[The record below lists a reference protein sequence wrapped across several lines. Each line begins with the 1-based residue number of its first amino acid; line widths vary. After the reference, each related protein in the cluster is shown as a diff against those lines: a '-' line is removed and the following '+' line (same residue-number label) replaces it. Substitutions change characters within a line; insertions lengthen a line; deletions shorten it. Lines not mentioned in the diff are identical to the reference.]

1 MPTMQELERAL
12 VNADRAGDT
21 NAARALVQEIKN
33 FQAQP
38 SQPQGDTSLSTAFQY
53 TDATSQANTLDYAA
67 DLNQSLDQGF
77 LGDATRFGQQNI
89 ANPIREFFGFDPITP
104 EDQNAA
110 NRDYEAATRARAES
124 DRDRAA
130 AMNYQSLTTD
140 DVTGV
145 GSAVQYG
152 AQKMAESAPYLLMA
166 GTMSPVMMAGEVN
179 EELKTIEGLPLDQRV
194 AYATSGGALMGL
206 LEQFGARAVIK
217 GLPKELIGKMGVKGV
232 AALLEK
238 NGLGRIVKSFMGAAA
253 AEGLTETAQD
263 ATKMA
268 TATVAG
274 KEYSA
279 EEVQRNL
286 KESFFAGAAGGGGF
300 RASGTAI
307 SETAKAASN
316 AAENM
321 DGLKAI
327 HGGDKEALADVSR
340 DVVQLSSQFNDR
352 NPTKSLD
359 DADATL
365 RDLHTAYM
373 KQFDEAKRRAQSAGI
388 DTSSADFATAERRAK
403 NRAKNEASNADIDY
417 LSQVDPELG
426 ALARKL
432 NVITRFTQKGVKGGV
447 SQFTDLLNPIEGL
460 KKSGTFGRGVG
471 GMQATGASALAAY
484 TSGGTIAASVGGRLI
499 DAATGSRNRV
509 NKAINKYSN
518 RAGIDTSG
526 QGQVQQNEA
535 AATAQSEALTRAKA
549 TQAANLQQQ
558 NIANL
563 KAGYDSVGGAE
574 AAMRQRT
581 GLNRP
586 QTAVALRSLKRSRPD
601 LVPTIKSYEESLKTG
616 SRVGEQSR
624 EFYNLQDAIVG
635 RAKELGMEVNETNQN
650 QMLQPNSMASNF
662 ARGGIGNP
670 IAYQATVD
678 NAMRTAQVAVDN
690 APTPELAQLAN
701 KVANARTKALKQ
713 AQLEEAVAN
722 NPEHKDYLLN
732 VVAPLVEFGPVE
744 TKQESRF
751 GDAPDMSRRTFLK
764 GMAAAGAAAVVG
776 LNTINAN
783 TVISPTLPK
792 ATSDTMAIAF
802 PDGGMLS
809 EETLKL
815 FDKINFPTLTH
826 ATSPDGNHLV
836 YGPAK
841 DLYKYIEA
849 EGGLLEFAQELSETP
864 VRALTE
870 LLESQD
876 LGPLFTRLRIGLL
889 PANLQ
894 NMEWGEVLESGL
906 GDKNLDVAIEFA
918 QNANIPI
925 RQSYVGATI
934 SNEAAKYGL
943 SFDSNG
949 LESWAK
955 GNERASDYIRDL
967 LDNGKTED
975 ENVSLVDYVSE
986 DFTQKYKN
994 LNAAELKEAFETD
1007 QYKTDLETEAE
1018 TIEVDSSQLQKAIEN
1033 AWLETVQNSRFGVP
1047 GGDIIQEELDA
1058 AQNMYGERMVMLHH
1072 GTSKSRA
1079 ASIDNSGFATPFV
1092 SFTPDVNAADRF
1104 AQVSLNVVDN
1114 GRISV
1119 MLPESEFN
1127 RLKNNKM
1134 ITTHRESYS
1143 PEYGNDIVEYRFNNQ
1158 ALNRADIFRSRSLH
1172 KAGNKITDA
1181 ERAQLVADAL
1191 GNGFKVQFNA
1201 SDDAYY
1207 RRQELITL
1215 TSNGDK
1221 RKVLHE
1227 IFHAVENRLTPE
1239 EMSIIQSH
1247 PTYKNVMAEVEELYP
1262 DLNTSAKM
1270 LEGLAETAARLQE
1283 TRGENMGRVKYILSR
1298 IKDLIEAFKQLI
1310 DGNGFTNVNNILDD
1324 VYTGKAH
1331 QRQINEHYADL
1342 YVPDIA
1348 YAKKDKPGGPMV
1360 AKRLAALD
1368 KIQELAKNA
1377 KTIAPTINSQ
1387 YDEAMANIANNL
1399 GLPSVTPEVLKKTLS
1414 RVTPNTDLGMIAADY
1429 LRAIGVMNDQGIV
1442 NKDPDADIDEV
1453 VAQYRQD
1460 FLVLLKALQ
1469 KAGVIGDFGLAF
1481 RTSAGGRMYPVHMLV
1496 PTLPALEA
1504 KAELN
1509 NVRKFENR
1517 AKPTHWEG
1525 KIEIN
1530 GHPFGNYDNTEA
1542 FIDREQKQAL
1552 VINDKIYEMM
1562 DKMQSTPQIHRGLDL
1577 IYKKDGT
1584 TDSAYT
1590 LAAAEALKQ
1599 YKDNQ
1604 GENGGMTPLF
1614 MKRRAQDRLRVDTLN
1629 GSASYQ
1635 GKAGKAVWE
1644 FPNWEPLGESGF
1656 EQMLHSMRDHFGISN
1671 ELPYNER
1678 VGFLFGTVGQYMQ
1691 LAGRPASDAIPQS
1704 DLDMPLIDYLVNAY
1718 GQDGSYV
1725 FSHTRGGTPKLFLDK
1740 QSGTIL
1746 YQKNHALFDVADH
1759 GFEIQRAAIE
1769 LGRMRSYLENI
1780 VPGAKKIPSSELFMM
1795 PESQQ
1800 ALSDFRSSYPVWFD
1814 GTSSSYQLHAV
1825 LTGDAN
1831 LAQETNIGLM
1841 DPDGP
1846 GGDLYRPG
1854 AEYLQRALDL
1864 PQTKTRKITKKFI
1877 SNRRSYGQVKL
1888 TALKSGAD
1896 EIAKSVPAY
1905 AERDEGGQ
1913 WPQQIKDSLKQIQN
1927 DLELQFD
1934 TRFPGAAMAE
1944 GVAKSIASTMYNMQG
1959 QDMFAVRVP
1968 LPDGDVAVYT
1978 GKLPDSAKK
1987 RVKWNIDK
1995 DKNIAVPV
2003 FEDKKAITGFAAFL
2017 NHSLDA
2023 YVQRELAKRLRAN
2036 GATGFMHTH
2045 DAFAVHAKNGELMRQ
2060 LYWQILREIAG
2071 QPIYQK
2077 ILEANGLDPNSMSV
2091 RYNIT
2096 TPEGSQ
2102 TAERPMADVLQQ
2114 IEQQKS
2120 MTFGQEAEP
2129 NFYALS

>member
-38 SQPQGDTSLSTAFQY
+38 SQPQGDTSYGTAFEY
-53 TDATSQANTLDYAA
+53 GDLTTRANTLNYAA
-67 DLNQSLDQGF
+67 DANQAMDDGL
-77 LGDATRFGQQNI
+77 LGDFTRFGRENI
-89 ANPIREFFGFDPITP
+89 GNPVREFFGFDPINT
-104 EDQNAA
+104 DQVNAQ
-110 NRDYEAATRARAES
+110 YEANNRAQA
-124 DRDRAA
+124 DALNQQAGDL
-130 AMNYQSLTTD
+130 NYRSLTTD
-140 DVTGV
+140 DVTGL
-145 GSAVQYG
+145 GSALTYAG
-152 AQKMAESAPYLLMA
+152 QKVAESAPAMIPSIAAPAIATPLI
-166 GTMSPVMMAGEVN
+166 MSGEVN
-179 EELKTIEGLPLDQRV
+179 EGLKSIEGLSLDERV
-194 AYATSGGALMGL
+194 RYATAGGAIMTV
-206 LEQFGARAVIK
+206 LENLGASLILK
-217 GLPKELIGKMGVKGV
+217 GVPKEVVGKMG
-232 AALLEK
+232 AQRIADLLNK
-238 NGLGRIVKSFMGAAA
+238 R
-253 AEGLTETAQD
+253 GLTR
-263 ATKMA
+263 
-268 TATVAG
+268 VAG
-274 KEYSA
+274 AVLAAGVGEGSTEFGQEITKIGVEAYA
-279 EEVQRNL
+279 GKDFADGEIGTRL
-286 KESFFAGAAGGGGF
+286 KEAGAAGFAAGGAIRG
-300 RASGTAI
+300 SGTAI

-518 RAGIDTSG
+518 RTGIDTSG

-581 GLNRP
+581 GLNRQ

-601 LVPTIKSYEESLKTG
+601 LAPTIKSYEESLKTG

-751 GDAPDMSRRTFLK
+751 G
-764 GMAAAGAAAVVG
+764 
-776 LNTINAN
+776 
-783 TVISPTLPK
+783 
-792 ATSDTMAIAF
+792 
-802 PDGGMLS
+802 
-809 EETLKL
+809 
-815 FDKINFPTLTH
+815 
-826 ATSPDGNHLV
+826 
-836 YGPAK
+836 
-841 DLYKYIEA
+841 
-849 EGGLLEFAQELSETP
+849 
-864 VRALTE
+864 
-870 LLESQD
+870 
-876 LGPLFTRLRIGLL
+876 
-889 PANLQ
+889 
-894 NMEWGEVLESGL
+894 
-906 GDKNLDVAIEFA
+906 
-918 QNANIPI
+918 
-925 RQSYVGATI
+925 
-934 SNEAAKYGL
+934 
-943 SFDSNG
+943 
-949 LESWAK
+949 
-955 GNERASDYIRDL
+955 
-967 LDNGKTED
+967 
-975 ENVSLVDYVSE
+975 
-986 DFTQKYKN
+986 
-994 LNAAELKEAFETD
+994 
-1007 QYKTDLETEAE
+1007 
-1018 TIEVDSSQLQKAIEN
+1018 
-1033 AWLETVQNSRFGVP
+1033 VP
-1047 GGDIIQEELDA
+1047 GSDIIQEEMDA
-1058 AQNMYGERMVMLHH
+1058 GQELYGDRMVILNH
-1072 GTSKSRA
+1072 GTSKSS
-1079 ASIDNSGFATPFV
+1079 ASAIDTSGFSTPSVF
-1092 SFTPDVNAADRF
+1092 AAVDPADADKF
-1104 AQVSLNVVDN
+1104 AQTTLNLKDN
-1114 GRISV
+1114 GRIT
-1119 MLPESEFN
+1119 MMWPEKIFEQ
-1127 RLKNNKM
+1127 LKRNKL
-1134 ITTHRESYS
+1134 IKTEPYKTPFGTTINEYVVS
-1143 PEYGNDIVEYRFNNQ
+1143 PT
-1158 ALNRADIFRSRSLH
+1158 ALDRADIFRSRSLH

-1181 ERAQLVADAL
+1181 QRAQLVADAL

-1247 PTYKNVMAEVEELYP
+1247 PTYKDVMAEVEELYP
-1262 DLNTSAKM
+1262 DLNNSAKM

-1283 TRGENMGRVKYILSR
+1283 ARGENMGRVKYILSR

-1387 YDEAMANIANNL
+1387 YDEAMTNIANNL
-1399 GLPSVTPEVLKKTLS
+1399 GLPSVSPEVLKKTLS

-1453 VAQYRQD
+1453 VSQHRED

-1496 PTLPALEA
+1496 PKLPALEA

-1740 QSGTIL
+1740 QSGTTL

-1780 VPGAKKIPSSELFMM
+1780 IPGAKKIPSSELFMM

-1831 LAQETNIGLM
+1831 LAQETNIGPM

-1987 RVKWNIDK
+1987 RVKWSIDK

>member
-268 TATVAG
+268 TAAVAG
-274 KEYSA
+274 KDYSA

-352 NPTKSLD
+352 NPTKSLE

-549 TQAANLQQQ
+549 TQATNLQQQ

-581 GLNRP
+581 GLNRQ

-650 QMLQPNSMASNF
+650 QMLQPNSMAANF

-701 KVANARTKALKQ
+701 KIANARTKALKQ

-744 TKQESRF
+744 TKQ
-751 GDAPDMSRRTFLK
+751 
-764 GMAAAGAAAVVG
+764 
-776 LNTINAN
+776 
-783 TVISPTLPK
+783 
-792 ATSDTMAIAF
+792 
-802 PDGGMLS
+802 
-809 EETLKL
+809 
-815 FDKINFPTLTH
+815 
-826 ATSPDGNHLV
+826 
-836 YGPAK
+836 
-841 DLYKYIEA
+841 
-849 EGGLLEFAQELSETP
+849 Q
-864 VRALTE
+864 
-870 LLESQD
+870 
-876 LGPLFTRLRIGLL
+876 
-889 PANLQ
+889 
-894 NMEWGEVLESGL
+894 
-906 GDKNLDVAIEFA
+906 
-918 QNANIPI
+918 
-925 RQSYVGATI
+925 
-934 SNEAAKYGL
+934 
-943 SFDSNG
+943 
-949 LESWAK
+949 
-955 GNERASDYIRDL
+955 
-967 LDNGKTED
+967 
-975 ENVSLVDYVSE
+975 
-986 DFTQKYKN
+986 
-994 LNAAELKEAFETD
+994 
-1007 QYKTDLETEAE
+1007 
-1018 TIEVDSSQLQKAIEN
+1018 
-1033 AWLETVQNSRFGVP
+1033 SRFGVP
-1047 GGDIIQEELDA
+1047 GGDIIQEEMDA
-1058 AQNMYGERMVMLHH
+1058 GQQLYGDRMVLLNH
-1072 GTSKSRA
+1072 GTSKSSASAIDAGGFSTPSVFA
-1079 ASIDNSGFATPFV
+1079 AVDP
-1092 SFTPDVNAADRF
+1092 ADADKF
-1104 AQVSLNVVDN
+1104 AQTTLNLKDN
-1114 GRISV
+1114 GRIT
-1119 MLPESEFN
+1119 MMWPEKIFEQ
-1127 RLKNNKM
+1127 LKRNKL
-1134 ITTHRESYS
+1134 IKTEPYKTPFGKTINEYVVS
-1143 PEYGNDIVEYRFNNQ
+1143 PT
-1158 ALNRADIFRSRSLH
+1158 ALDKADIFRSRSLH
-1172 KAGNKITDA
+1172 KAGNAITDA
-1181 ERAQLVADAL
+1181 QRAQLVADAL

-1247 PTYKNVMAEVEELYP
+1247 PTYKDVMAEVEELYP

-1283 TRGENMGRVKYILSR
+1283 ARGENMGRVKYILSR

-1387 YDEAMANIANNL
+1387 YDEAMTNIANNL

-1453 VAQYRQD
+1453 VAQHRQD

-1469 KAGVIGDFGLAF
+1469 KAGVIDDFGLAF

-1496 PTLPALEA
+1496 PKLPALEA

-1635 GKAGKAVWE
+1635 GKAGKAIWE
-1644 FPNWEPLGESGF
+1644 FPNWEPLGEAGF

-1740 QSGTIL
+1740 QSGTTL

-1780 VPGAKKIPSSELFMM
+1780 IPGAKKIPSSELFMM
-1795 PESQQ
+1795 PQSQE
-1800 ALSDFRSSYPVWFD
+1800 ALADFRSSYPVWFD

-1831 LAQETNIGLM
+1831 LAQETNIGPM

-1905 AERDEGGQ
+1905 AERDESGQ

-1987 RVKWNIDK
+1987 RVKWSIDK

-2060 LYWQILREIAG
+2060 LYWQILREIAA

>member
-38 SQPQGDTSLSTAFQY
+38 SQPQGDTSYGTAFEY
-53 TDATSQANTLDYAA
+53 GDLTTRANTLNYAA
-67 DLNQSLDQGF
+67 DANQAMDDGL
-77 LGDATRFGQQNI
+77 LGDFTRFGRENI
-89 ANPIREFFGFDPITP
+89 GNPVREFFGFDPIDT
-104 EDQNAA
+104 DAVNAQ
-110 NRDYEAATRARAES
+110 YEANNRAQADALNQQAS
-124 DRDRAA
+124 DL
-130 AMNYQSLTTD
+130 NYRSLTTD
-140 DVTGV
+140 DVTGI
-145 GSAVQYG
+145 GSALNYAG
-152 AQKMAESAPYLLMA
+152 QKVAESAPAMIASIAAPAVATPLI
-166 GTMSPVMMAGEVN
+166 MSGEVN
-179 EELKTIEGLPLDQRV
+179 EGLKSIEGLTLDERV
-194 AYATSGGALMGL
+194 RYATAGGAIMTV
-206 LEQFGARAVIK
+206 LENLGASLILK
-217 GLPKELIGKMGVKGV
+217 GVPKEVVGKMGAQRIADLLNKRGLTRVAGAVLAAGTGESATEIGQEITKVGV
-232 AALLEK
+232 EAYAGK
-238 NGLGRIVKSFMGAAA
+238 DF
-253 AEGLTETAQD
+253 AEGEIGT
-263 ATKMA
+263 
-268 TATVAG
+268 
-274 KEYSA
+274 
-279 EEVQRNL
+279 RL
-286 KESFFAGAAGGGGF
+286 KEAGAAGFAAGGAIRG
-300 RASGTAI
+300 SGTAI

-352 NPTKSLD
+352 NPTKSLE

-535 AATAQSEALTRAKA
+535 AATAQSEALARAKA

-581 GLNRP
+581 GLNRQ

-601 LVPTIKSYEESLKTG
+601 LAPTIKSYEESLKTG

-650 QMLQPNSMASNF
+650 QMLQPNSMAANF

-701 KVANARTKALKQ
+701 KIANARTKALKQ

-732 VVAPLVEFGPVE
+732 VVAPLAEFGPVE

-751 GDAPDMSRRTFLK
+751 G
-764 GMAAAGAAAVVG
+764 
-776 LNTINAN
+776 
-783 TVISPTLPK
+783 
-792 ATSDTMAIAF
+792 
-802 PDGGMLS
+802 
-809 EETLKL
+809 
-815 FDKINFPTLTH
+815 
-826 ATSPDGNHLV
+826 
-836 YGPAK
+836 
-841 DLYKYIEA
+841 
-849 EGGLLEFAQELSETP
+849 
-864 VRALTE
+864 
-870 LLESQD
+870 
-876 LGPLFTRLRIGLL
+876 
-889 PANLQ
+889 
-894 NMEWGEVLESGL
+894 
-906 GDKNLDVAIEFA
+906 
-918 QNANIPI
+918 
-925 RQSYVGATI
+925 
-934 SNEAAKYGL
+934 
-943 SFDSNG
+943 
-949 LESWAK
+949 
-955 GNERASDYIRDL
+955 
-967 LDNGKTED
+967 
-975 ENVSLVDYVSE
+975 
-986 DFTQKYKN
+986 
-994 LNAAELKEAFETD
+994 
-1007 QYKTDLETEAE
+1007 
-1018 TIEVDSSQLQKAIEN
+1018 
-1033 AWLETVQNSRFGVP
+1033 VP
-1047 GGDIIQEELDA
+1047 GGDIIQEEMDA
-1058 AQNMYGERMVMLHH
+1058 GQQLYGDRMVILNH
-1072 GTSKSRA
+1072 GTSKSS
-1079 ASIDNSGFATPFV
+1079 ASAIDASGFSTPSVF
-1092 SFTPDVNAADRF
+1092 AAVDPADADKF
-1104 AQVSLNVVDN
+1104 AQTTLNLKDN
-1114 GRISV
+1114 GRIT
-1119 MLPESEFN
+1119 MMWPEKIFEQ
-1127 RLKNNKM
+1127 LKRNKL
-1134 ITTHRESYS
+1134 IKTEPYKTPFGKTINEYVVS
-1143 PEYGNDIVEYRFNNQ
+1143 PT
-1158 ALNRADIFRSRSLH
+1158 ALDKADIFRSRSLH

-1181 ERAQLVADAL
+1181 QRAQLVADAL

-1247 PTYKNVMAEVEELYP
+1247 PTYKDVMAEVEELYS
-1262 DLNTSAKM
+1262 DLNPSAKM

-1283 TRGENMGRVKYILSR
+1283 ARGENMGRVKYILSR

-1387 YDEAMANIANNL
+1387 YDEAMTNIANNL

-1453 VAQYRQD
+1453 VSQYRED

-1469 KAGVIGDFGLAF
+1469 KASVIDDFGLAF

-1496 PTLPALEA
+1496 PKLPALEA

-1635 GKAGKAVWE
+1635 GKAGKAIWE
-1644 FPNWEPLGESGF
+1644 FPNWEPLGETGF

-1740 QSGTIL
+1740 QSGTTL

-1780 VPGAKKIPSSELFMM
+1780 IPGAKKIPSSELFMM
-1795 PESQQ
+1795 PQSQE
-1800 ALSDFRSSYPVWFD
+1800 ALADFRSSYPVWFD

-1831 LAQETNIGLM
+1831 LAQETNIGPM

-1905 AERDEGGQ
+1905 AERDESGQ

-1987 RVKWNIDK
+1987 RVKWSIDK

-2017 NHSLDA
+2017 NHALDA

-2060 LYWQILREIAG
+2060 LYWQILREIAA

>member
-38 SQPQGDTSLSTAFQY
+38 SQPQGDTSYGTAFEY
-53 TDATSQANTLDYAA
+53 GDLTTRANTLNYAA
-67 DLNQSLDQGF
+67 DANQAMDDGL
-77 LGDATRFGQQNI
+77 LGDFTRFGRENI
-89 ANPIREFFGFDPITP
+89 GNPVREFFGFDPIDT
-104 EDQNAA
+104 DAVNAQ
-110 NRDYEAATRARAES
+110 YEANNRAQA
-124 DRDRAA
+124 DALNQQA
-130 AMNYQSLTTD
+130 GNLNYRSLTTD
-140 DVTGV
+140 DVTGI
-145 GSAVQYG
+145 GSALNYAG
-152 AQKMAESAPYLLMA
+152 QKVAESAPAMIASIAAPAVATPLI
-166 GTMSPVMMAGEVN
+166 MSGEVN
-179 EELKTIEGLPLDQRV
+179 EGLKSIEGLTLDERV
-194 AYATSGGALMGL
+194 RYATAGGAIMTV
-206 LEQFGARAVIK
+206 LENLGASLILK
-217 GLPKELIGKMGVKGV
+217 GVPKEVVGKMGAQRIADLLNKRGLTRVAGAVLAAGTGESATEIGQEITKVGV
-232 AALLEK
+232 EAYAGK
-238 NGLGRIVKSFMGAAA
+238 DF
-253 AEGLTETAQD
+253 AEGEIGT
-263 ATKMA
+263 
-268 TATVAG
+268 
-274 KEYSA
+274 
-279 EEVQRNL
+279 RL
-286 KESFFAGAAGGGGF
+286 KEAGAAGFAAGGAIRG
-300 RASGTAI
+300 SGTAI

-352 NPTKSLD
+352 NPTKSLE

-535 AATAQSEALTRAKA
+535 AAAAQSEALARAKA

-650 QMLQPNSMASNF
+650 QMLQPNSMAANF

-701 KVANARTKALKQ
+701 KIANARTKALKQ

-732 VVAPLVEFGPVE
+732 VVAPLAEFGPVE

-751 GDAPDMSRRTFLK
+751 G
-764 GMAAAGAAAVVG
+764 
-776 LNTINAN
+776 
-783 TVISPTLPK
+783 
-792 ATSDTMAIAF
+792 
-802 PDGGMLS
+802 
-809 EETLKL
+809 
-815 FDKINFPTLTH
+815 
-826 ATSPDGNHLV
+826 
-836 YGPAK
+836 
-841 DLYKYIEA
+841 
-849 EGGLLEFAQELSETP
+849 
-864 VRALTE
+864 
-870 LLESQD
+870 
-876 LGPLFTRLRIGLL
+876 
-889 PANLQ
+889 
-894 NMEWGEVLESGL
+894 
-906 GDKNLDVAIEFA
+906 
-918 QNANIPI
+918 
-925 RQSYVGATI
+925 
-934 SNEAAKYGL
+934 
-943 SFDSNG
+943 
-949 LESWAK
+949 
-955 GNERASDYIRDL
+955 
-967 LDNGKTED
+967 
-975 ENVSLVDYVSE
+975 
-986 DFTQKYKN
+986 
-994 LNAAELKEAFETD
+994 
-1007 QYKTDLETEAE
+1007 
-1018 TIEVDSSQLQKAIEN
+1018 
-1033 AWLETVQNSRFGVP
+1033 VP
-1047 GGDIIQEELDA
+1047 GGDIIQEEMDA
-1058 AQNMYGERMVMLHH
+1058 GQQLYGDRMVILNH
-1072 GTSKSRA
+1072 GTSKSS
-1079 ASIDNSGFATPFV
+1079 ASAIDASGFSTPSVF
-1092 SFTPDVNAADRF
+1092 AAVDPADADKF
-1104 AQVSLNVVDN
+1104 AQTTLNLKDN
-1114 GRISV
+1114 GRIT
-1119 MLPESEFN
+1119 MMWPEKLFEQ
-1127 RLKNNKM
+1127 LKRNKL
-1134 ITTHRESYS
+1134 IKTEPYKTPFGKTINEYVVS
-1143 PEYGNDIVEYRFNNQ
+1143 PT
-1158 ALNRADIFRSRSLH
+1158 ALDKADIFRSRSLH

-1181 ERAQLVADAL
+1181 QRAQLVADAL

-1247 PTYKNVMAEVEELYP
+1247 PTYKDVMAEVEELYP

-1283 TRGENMGRVKYILSR
+1283 ARGENMGRVKYILSR

-1387 YDEAMANIANNL
+1387 YDEAMTNIANNL

-1414 RVTPNTDLGMIAADY
+1414 RVTPNTDLGMVAADY

-1453 VAQYRQD
+1453 VTQHRQD

-1469 KAGVIGDFGLAF
+1469 KAGVIDDFGLAF

-1496 PTLPALEA
+1496 PKLPALEA

-1635 GKAGKAVWE
+1635 GKAGKAIWE
-1644 FPNWEPLGESGF
+1644 FPNWEPLGETGF

-1740 QSGTIL
+1740 QSGTTL

-1780 VPGAKKIPSSELFMM
+1780 IPGAKKIPSSELFMM
-1795 PESQQ
+1795 PQSQE
-1800 ALSDFRSSYPVWFD
+1800 ALADFRSSYPVWFD

-1831 LAQETNIGLM
+1831 LAQETNIGPM

-1854 AEYLQRALDL
+1854 AEYLQRALNL

-1905 AERDEGGQ
+1905 AERDESGQ

-1987 RVKWNIDK
+1987 RVKWSIDV

-2017 NHSLDA
+2017 NHALDA

-2060 LYWQILREIAG
+2060 LYWQILREIAA

>member
-38 SQPQGDTSLSTAFQY
+38 SQPQGDTSYGTAFEY
-53 TDATSQANTLDYAA
+53 GDLTTRANTLNYAA
-67 DLNQSLDQGF
+67 DANQAMDDGL
-77 LGDATRFGQQNI
+77 LGDFTRFGRENI
-89 ANPIREFFGFDPITP
+89 GNPVREFFGFDPIDT
-104 EDQNAA
+104 DAVNAQ
-110 NRDYEAATRARAES
+110 YEANNRAQA
-124 DRDRAA
+124 DALNQQA
-130 AMNYQSLTTD
+130 GNLNYRSLTTD
-140 DVTGV
+140 DVTGI
-145 GSAVQYG
+145 GSALNYAG
-152 AQKMAESAPYLLMA
+152 QKVAESAPAMIASIAAPAVATPLI
-166 GTMSPVMMAGEVN
+166 MSGEVN
-179 EELKTIEGLPLDQRV
+179 EGLKSIEGLTLDERV
-194 AYATSGGALMGL
+194 RYATAGGAIMTV
-206 LEQFGARAVIK
+206 LENLGASLILK
-217 GLPKELIGKMGVKGV
+217 GVPKEVVGKMGAQRIADLLNKRGLTRVAGAVLAAGTGESATEIGQEITKVGV
-232 AALLEK
+232 EAYAGK
-238 NGLGRIVKSFMGAAA
+238 DF
-253 AEGLTETAQD
+253 AEGEIGT
-263 ATKMA
+263 
-268 TATVAG
+268 
-274 KEYSA
+274 
-279 EEVQRNL
+279 RL
-286 KESFFAGAAGGGGF
+286 KEAGAAGFAAGGAIRG
-300 RASGTAI
+300 SGTAI

-340 DVVQLSSQFNDR
+340 DVVQLSSQFNNR
-352 NPTKSLD
+352 NPTKSLE

-535 AATAQSEALTRAKA
+535 AAAAQSEALARAKA

-650 QMLQPNSMASNF
+650 QMLQPNSMAANF

-701 KVANARTKALKQ
+701 KIANARTKALKQ

-732 VVAPLVEFGPVE
+732 VVAPLAEFGPVE

-751 GDAPDMSRRTFLK
+751 G
-764 GMAAAGAAAVVG
+764 
-776 LNTINAN
+776 
-783 TVISPTLPK
+783 
-792 ATSDTMAIAF
+792 
-802 PDGGMLS
+802 
-809 EETLKL
+809 
-815 FDKINFPTLTH
+815 
-826 ATSPDGNHLV
+826 
-836 YGPAK
+836 
-841 DLYKYIEA
+841 
-849 EGGLLEFAQELSETP
+849 
-864 VRALTE
+864 
-870 LLESQD
+870 
-876 LGPLFTRLRIGLL
+876 
-889 PANLQ
+889 
-894 NMEWGEVLESGL
+894 
-906 GDKNLDVAIEFA
+906 
-918 QNANIPI
+918 
-925 RQSYVGATI
+925 
-934 SNEAAKYGL
+934 
-943 SFDSNG
+943 
-949 LESWAK
+949 
-955 GNERASDYIRDL
+955 
-967 LDNGKTED
+967 
-975 ENVSLVDYVSE
+975 
-986 DFTQKYKN
+986 
-994 LNAAELKEAFETD
+994 
-1007 QYKTDLETEAE
+1007 
-1018 TIEVDSSQLQKAIEN
+1018 
-1033 AWLETVQNSRFGVP
+1033 VP
-1047 GGDIIQEELDA
+1047 GGDIIQEEMDA
-1058 AQNMYGERMVMLHH
+1058 GQQLYGDRMVILNH
-1072 GTSKSRA
+1072 GTSKSS
-1079 ASIDNSGFATPFV
+1079 ASAIDASGFSTPSVF
-1092 SFTPDVNAADRF
+1092 AAVDPADADKF
-1104 AQVSLNVVDN
+1104 AQTTLNLKDN
-1114 GRISV
+1114 GRIT
-1119 MLPESEFN
+1119 MMWPEKLFEQ
-1127 RLKNNKM
+1127 LKRNKL
-1134 ITTHRESYS
+1134 IKTEPYKTPFGKTINEYVVS
-1143 PEYGNDIVEYRFNNQ
+1143 PT
-1158 ALNRADIFRSRSLH
+1158 ALDKADIFRSRSLH

-1181 ERAQLVADAL
+1181 QRAQLVADAL

-1247 PTYKNVMAEVEELYP
+1247 PTYKDVMAEVEELYP

-1283 TRGENMGRVKYILSR
+1283 ARGENMGRVKYILSR

-1387 YDEAMANIANNL
+1387 YDEAMTNIANNL

-1414 RVTPNTDLGMIAADY
+1414 RVTPNTDLGMVAADY

-1453 VAQYRQD
+1453 VTQHRQD

-1469 KAGVIGDFGLAF
+1469 KAGVIDDFGLAF

-1496 PTLPALEA
+1496 PKLPALEA

-1635 GKAGKAVWE
+1635 GKAGKAIWE
-1644 FPNWEPLGESGF
+1644 FPNWEPLGETGF

-1740 QSGTIL
+1740 QSGTTL

-1780 VPGAKKIPSSELFMM
+1780 IPGAKKIPSSELFMM
-1795 PESQQ
+1795 PQSQE
-1800 ALSDFRSSYPVWFD
+1800 ALADFRSSYPVWFD

-1831 LAQETNIGLM
+1831 LAQETNIGPM

-1854 AEYLQRALDL
+1854 AEYLQRALNL

-1905 AERDEGGQ
+1905 AERDESGQ

-1987 RVKWNIDK
+1987 RVKWSIDV

-2017 NHSLDA
+2017 NHALDA

-2060 LYWQILREIAG
+2060 LYWQILREIAA

>member
-38 SQPQGDTSLSTAFQY
+38 SQPQGDTSYGTAFEY
-53 TDATSQANTLDYAA
+53 GDLTTRANTLNYAA
-67 DLNQSLDQGF
+67 DANQAMDDGL
-77 LGDATRFGQQNI
+77 LGDFTRFGRENI
-89 ANPIREFFGFDPITP
+89 GNPVREFFGFDPINT
-104 EDQNAA
+104 DQVNAQ
-110 NRDYEAATRARAES
+110 YEANNRAQA
-124 DRDRAA
+124 DALNQQAGDL
-130 AMNYQSLTTD
+130 NYRSLTTD
-140 DVTGV
+140 DVTGL
-145 GSAVQYG
+145 GSALTYAG
-152 AQKMAESAPYLLMA
+152 QKVAESAPAMIPSIAAPAIATPLI
-166 GTMSPVMMAGEVN
+166 MSGEVN
-179 EELKTIEGLPLDQRV
+179 EGLKSIEGLSLDERV
-194 AYATSGGALMGL
+194 RLATAGGTIMTL
-206 LEQFGARAVIK
+206 LENLGAGVVLK
-217 GLPKELIGKMGVKGV
+217 GIPKEVLGKMGVKQV
-232 AALLEK
+232 ADLLNK
-238 NGLGRIVKSFMGAAA
+238 RGMGRIAAAFTAGAAT
-253 AEGLTETAQD
+253 EGLTEAAQE
-263 ATKMA
+263 
-268 TATVAG
+268 TVKIGTEAIAG
-274 KEYSA
+274 KDFAAGEIGT
-279 EEVQRNL
+279 RL
-286 KESFFAGAAGGGGF
+286 KEAGAAGFAAGGAIRG
-300 RASGTAI
+300 SGTAI

-535 AATAQSEALTRAKA
+535 AATAESEALTRAKA

-581 GLNRP
+581 GLNRQ

-601 LVPTIKSYEESLKTG
+601 LAPTIKSYEESLKTG

-635 RAKELGMEVNETNQN
+635 RAKELGMEVSNAVPLTLNEYNAQLDELIDIEKGFDLFVNDARKAKDAAAAEIDARLERNEITLEEAKKLEAALPENKDYNNARQLKRQATANIDIFVKRNSQDASPNQN
-650 QMLQPNSMASNF
+650 QMLQPNSMAANF

-713 AQLEEAVAN
+713 AQLEEALAN

-744 TKQESRF
+744 KKQESRF
-751 GDAPDMSRRTFLK
+751 G
-764 GMAAAGAAAVVG
+764 
-776 LNTINAN
+776 
-783 TVISPTLPK
+783 
-792 ATSDTMAIAF
+792 
-802 PDGGMLS
+802 
-809 EETLKL
+809 
-815 FDKINFPTLTH
+815 
-826 ATSPDGNHLV
+826 
-836 YGPAK
+836 
-841 DLYKYIEA
+841 
-849 EGGLLEFAQELSETP
+849 
-864 VRALTE
+864 
-870 LLESQD
+870 
-876 LGPLFTRLRIGLL
+876 
-889 PANLQ
+889 
-894 NMEWGEVLESGL
+894 
-906 GDKNLDVAIEFA
+906 
-918 QNANIPI
+918 
-925 RQSYVGATI
+925 
-934 SNEAAKYGL
+934 
-943 SFDSNG
+943 
-949 LESWAK
+949 
-955 GNERASDYIRDL
+955 
-967 LDNGKTED
+967 
-975 ENVSLVDYVSE
+975 
-986 DFTQKYKN
+986 
-994 LNAAELKEAFETD
+994 
-1007 QYKTDLETEAE
+1007 
-1018 TIEVDSSQLQKAIEN
+1018 
-1033 AWLETVQNSRFGVP
+1033 VP
-1047 GGDIIQEELDA
+1047 GSDIIQEEMDA
-1058 AQNMYGERMVMLHH
+1058 GQELYGDRMVILNH
-1072 GTSKSRA
+1072 GTSKSS
-1079 ASIDNSGFATPFV
+1079 ASAIDASGFSTPSVF
-1092 SFTPDVNAADRF
+1092 AAVDPADADKF
-1104 AQVSLNVVDN
+1104 AQTTLNLKDN
-1114 GRISV
+1114 GRIT
-1119 MLPESEFN
+1119 MMWPEKIFEQ
-1127 RLKNNKM
+1127 LKRNKL
-1134 ITTHRESYS
+1134 IKTEPYKTPFGTTINEYVVS
-1143 PEYGNDIVEYRFNNQ
+1143 PT
-1158 ALNRADIFRSRSLH
+1158 ALDRADIFRSRSLH

-1181 ERAQLVADAL
+1181 QRAQLVADAL

-1247 PTYKNVMAEVEELYP
+1247 PTYKDVMAEVEELYP

-1283 TRGENMGRVKYILSR
+1283 ARSENMGRVKYILSR

-1387 YDEAMANIANNL
+1387 YDEAMTNIANNL
-1399 GLPSVTPEVLKKTLS
+1399 GLPSVSPEVLKKTLS
-1414 RVTPNTDLGMIAADY
+1414 RVTPNTDLGMVAADY

-1453 VAQYRQD
+1453 VSQHRND

-1496 PTLPALEA
+1496 PKLPALEA

-1635 GKAGKAVWE
+1635 GKAGKAIWE

-1740 QSGTIL
+1740 QSGTTL

-1780 VPGAKKIPSSELFMM
+1780 IPGAKKIPSSELFMM

-1831 LAQETNIGLM
+1831 LAQETNIGPM

-1987 RVKWNIDK
+1987 RVKWSIDK

>member
-38 SQPQGDTSLSTAFQY
+38 SQPQGDTSYGTAFEY
-53 TDATSQANTLDYAA
+53 GDLTTRANTLNYAA
-67 DLNQSLDQGF
+67 DANQAMDDGL
-77 LGDATRFGQQNI
+77 LGDFTRFGRENI
-89 ANPIREFFGFDPITP
+89 GNPVREFFGFDPINT
-104 EDQNAA
+104 DQVNAQ
-110 NRDYEAATRARAES
+110 YEANNRAQA
-124 DRDRAA
+124 DALNQQAGDL
-130 AMNYQSLTTD
+130 NYRSLTTD
-140 DVTGV
+140 DVTGL
-145 GSAVQYG
+145 GSALTYAG
-152 AQKMAESAPYLLMA
+152 QKVAESAPAMIPSIAAPAIATPLI
-166 GTMSPVMMAGEVN
+166 MSGEVN
-179 EELKTIEGLPLDQRV
+179 EGLKSIEGLSLDERV
-194 AYATSGGALMGL
+194 RYATAGGAIMTV
-206 LEQFGARAVIK
+206 LENLGASLILK
-217 GLPKELIGKMGVKGV
+217 GVPKEVVGKMG
-232 AALLEK
+232 AQRIADLLNK
-238 NGLGRIVKSFMGAAA
+238 R
-253 AEGLTETAQD
+253 GLTR
-263 ATKMA
+263 
-268 TATVAG
+268 VAG
-274 KEYSA
+274 AVLAAGVGEGSTEFGQEITKIGVEAYA
-279 EEVQRNL
+279 GKDFADGEIGTRL
-286 KESFFAGAAGGGGF
+286 KEAGAAGFAAGGAIRG
-300 RASGTAI
+300 SGTAI

-518 RAGIDTSG
+518 RTGIDTSG

-581 GLNRP
+581 GLNRQ

-601 LVPTIKSYEESLKTG
+601 LAPTIKSYEESLKTG

-751 GDAPDMSRRTFLK
+751 G
-764 GMAAAGAAAVVG
+764 
-776 LNTINAN
+776 
-783 TVISPTLPK
+783 
-792 ATSDTMAIAF
+792 
-802 PDGGMLS
+802 
-809 EETLKL
+809 
-815 FDKINFPTLTH
+815 
-826 ATSPDGNHLV
+826 
-836 YGPAK
+836 
-841 DLYKYIEA
+841 
-849 EGGLLEFAQELSETP
+849 
-864 VRALTE
+864 
-870 LLESQD
+870 
-876 LGPLFTRLRIGLL
+876 
-889 PANLQ
+889 
-894 NMEWGEVLESGL
+894 
-906 GDKNLDVAIEFA
+906 
-918 QNANIPI
+918 
-925 RQSYVGATI
+925 
-934 SNEAAKYGL
+934 
-943 SFDSNG
+943 
-949 LESWAK
+949 
-955 GNERASDYIRDL
+955 
-967 LDNGKTED
+967 
-975 ENVSLVDYVSE
+975 
-986 DFTQKYKN
+986 
-994 LNAAELKEAFETD
+994 
-1007 QYKTDLETEAE
+1007 
-1018 TIEVDSSQLQKAIEN
+1018 
-1033 AWLETVQNSRFGVP
+1033 VP
-1047 GGDIIQEELDA
+1047 GSDIIQEEMDA
-1058 AQNMYGERMVMLHH
+1058 GQELYGDRMVILNH
-1072 GTSKSRA
+1072 GTSKSS
-1079 ASIDNSGFATPFV
+1079 ASAIDTSGFSTPSVF
-1092 SFTPDVNAADRF
+1092 AAVDPADADKF
-1104 AQVSLNVVDN
+1104 AQTTLNLKDN
-1114 GRISV
+1114 GRIT
-1119 MLPESEFN
+1119 MMWPEKIFEQ
-1127 RLKNNKM
+1127 LKRNKL
-1134 ITTHRESYS
+1134 IKTEPYKTPFGTTINEYVVS
-1143 PEYGNDIVEYRFNNQ
+1143 PT
-1158 ALNRADIFRSRSLH
+1158 ALDRADIFRSRSLH

-1181 ERAQLVADAL
+1181 QRAQLVADAL

-1247 PTYKNVMAEVEELYP
+1247 PTYKDVMAEVEELYP
-1262 DLNTSAKM
+1262 DLNNSAKM

-1283 TRGENMGRVKYILSR
+1283 ARGENMGRVKYILSR

-1310 DGNGFTNVNNILDD
+1310 DVNGFTNVNNILDD

-1387 YDEAMANIANNL
+1387 YDEAMTNIANNL
-1399 GLPSVTPEVLKKTLS
+1399 GLPSVSPEVLKKTLS

-1453 VAQYRQD
+1453 VSQHRED

-1496 PTLPALEA
+1496 PKLPALEA

-1740 QSGTIL
+1740 QSGTTL

-1780 VPGAKKIPSSELFMM
+1780 IPGAKKIPSSELFMM

-1831 LAQETNIGLM
+1831 LAQETNIGPM

-1987 RVKWNIDK
+1987 RVKWSIDK

>member
-38 SQPQGDTSLSTAFQY
+38 SQPQGDTSYGTAFEY
-53 TDATSQANTLDYAA
+53 GDLTTRANTLNYAA
-67 DLNQSLDQGF
+67 DANQAMDDGL
-77 LGDATRFGQQNI
+77 LGDFTRFGRENI
-89 ANPIREFFGFDPITP
+89 GNPVREFFGFDPIDT
-104 EDQNAA
+104 DAVNAQ
-110 NRDYEAATRARAES
+110 YEANNRAQADALNQQAS
-124 DRDRAA
+124 DL
-130 AMNYQSLTTD
+130 NYRSLTTD
-140 DVTGV
+140 DVTGI
-145 GSAVQYG
+145 GSALNYAG
-152 AQKMAESAPYLLMA
+152 QKVAESAPAMIASIAAPAVATPLI
-166 GTMSPVMMAGEVN
+166 MSGEVN
-179 EELKTIEGLPLDQRV
+179 EGLKSIEGLTLDERV
-194 AYATSGGALMGL
+194 RYATAGGAIMTV
-206 LEQFGARAVIK
+206 LENLGASLILK
-217 GLPKELIGKMGVKGV
+217 GVPKEVVGKMGAQRIADLLNKRGLTRVAGAVLAAGTGESATEIGQEITKVGV
-232 AALLEK
+232 EAYAGK
-238 NGLGRIVKSFMGAAA
+238 DF
-253 AEGLTETAQD
+253 AEGEIGT
-263 ATKMA
+263 
-268 TATVAG
+268 
-274 KEYSA
+274 
-279 EEVQRNL
+279 RL
-286 KESFFAGAAGGGGF
+286 KEAGAAGFAAGGAIRG
-300 RASGTAI
+300 SGTAI

-352 NPTKSLD
+352 NPTKSLE

-535 AATAQSEALTRAKA
+535 AATAQSEALARAKA

-581 GLNRP
+581 GLNRQ

-601 LVPTIKSYEESLKTG
+601 LAPTIKSYEESLKTG

-650 QMLQPNSMASNF
+650 QMLQPNSMAANF

-701 KVANARTKALKQ
+701 KIANARTKALKQ

-732 VVAPLVEFGPVE
+732 VVAPLAEFGPVE

-751 GDAPDMSRRTFLK
+751 G
-764 GMAAAGAAAVVG
+764 
-776 LNTINAN
+776 
-783 TVISPTLPK
+783 
-792 ATSDTMAIAF
+792 
-802 PDGGMLS
+802 
-809 EETLKL
+809 
-815 FDKINFPTLTH
+815 
-826 ATSPDGNHLV
+826 
-836 YGPAK
+836 
-841 DLYKYIEA
+841 
-849 EGGLLEFAQELSETP
+849 
-864 VRALTE
+864 
-870 LLESQD
+870 
-876 LGPLFTRLRIGLL
+876 
-889 PANLQ
+889 
-894 NMEWGEVLESGL
+894 
-906 GDKNLDVAIEFA
+906 
-918 QNANIPI
+918 
-925 RQSYVGATI
+925 
-934 SNEAAKYGL
+934 
-943 SFDSNG
+943 
-949 LESWAK
+949 
-955 GNERASDYIRDL
+955 
-967 LDNGKTED
+967 
-975 ENVSLVDYVSE
+975 
-986 DFTQKYKN
+986 
-994 LNAAELKEAFETD
+994 
-1007 QYKTDLETEAE
+1007 
-1018 TIEVDSSQLQKAIEN
+1018 
-1033 AWLETVQNSRFGVP
+1033 VP
-1047 GGDIIQEELDA
+1047 GGDIIQEEMDA
-1058 AQNMYGERMVMLHH
+1058 GQQLYGDRMVILNH
-1072 GTSKSRA
+1072 GTSKSS
-1079 ASIDNSGFATPFV
+1079 ASAIDASGFSTPSVF
-1092 SFTPDVNAADRF
+1092 AAVDPADADKF
-1104 AQVSLNVVDN
+1104 AQTTLNLKDN
-1114 GRISV
+1114 GRIT
-1119 MLPESEFN
+1119 MMWPEKIFEQ
-1127 RLKNNKM
+1127 LKRNKL
-1134 ITTHRESYS
+1134 IKTEPYKTPFGKTINEYVVS
-1143 PEYGNDIVEYRFNNQ
+1143 PT
-1158 ALNRADIFRSRSLH
+1158 ALDKADIFRSRSLH

-1181 ERAQLVADAL
+1181 QRAQLVADAL

-1247 PTYKNVMAEVEELYP
+1247 PTYKDVMAEVEELYS
-1262 DLNTSAKM
+1262 DLNPSAKM

-1283 TRGENMGRVKYILSR
+1283 ARGENMGRVKYILSR

-1387 YDEAMANIANNL
+1387 YDEAMTNIANNL

-1453 VAQYRQD
+1453 VSQYRED

-1469 KAGVIGDFGLAF
+1469 KASVIDDFGLAF

-1496 PTLPALEA
+1496 PKLPALEA

-1635 GKAGKAVWE
+1635 GKAGKAIWE
-1644 FPNWEPLGESGF
+1644 FPNWEPLGEAGF

-1740 QSGTIL
+1740 QSGTTL

-1780 VPGAKKIPSSELFMM
+1780 IPGAKKIPSSELFMM
-1795 PESQQ
+1795 PQSQE
-1800 ALSDFRSSYPVWFD
+1800 ALADFRSSYPVWFD

-1831 LAQETNIGLM
+1831 LAQETNIGPM

-1905 AERDEGGQ
+1905 AERDESGQ

-1987 RVKWNIDK
+1987 RVKWSIDK

-2017 NHSLDA
+2017 NHALDA

-2060 LYWQILREIAG
+2060 LYWQILREIAA

>member
-38 SQPQGDTSLSTAFQY
+38 SQPQGDTSYGTAFEY
-53 TDATSQANTLDYAA
+53 GDLTTRANTLNYAA
-67 DLNQSLDQGF
+67 DANQAMDDGL
-77 LGDATRFGQQNI
+77 LGDFTRFGRENI
-89 ANPIREFFGFDPITP
+89 GNPVREFFGFDPINT
-104 EDQNAA
+104 DQVNAQ
-110 NRDYEAATRARAES
+110 YEANNRAQA
-124 DRDRAA
+124 DALNQQAGDL
-130 AMNYQSLTTD
+130 NYRSLTTD
-140 DVTGV
+140 DVTGL
-145 GSAVQYG
+145 GSALTYAG
-152 AQKMAESAPYLLMA
+152 QKVAESAPAMIPSIAAPAIATPLI
-166 GTMSPVMMAGEVN
+166 MSGEVN
-179 EELKTIEGLPLDQRV
+179 EGLKSIEGLSLDERV
-194 AYATSGGALMGL
+194 RYATAGGAIMTV
-206 LEQFGARAVIK
+206 LENLGASLILK
-217 GLPKELIGKMGVKGV
+217 GVPKEVVGKMG
-232 AALLEK
+232 AQRIADLLNK
-238 NGLGRIVKSFMGAAA
+238 R
-253 AEGLTETAQD
+253 GLTRVASAVLAAGVGEGTTEFGQEI
-263 ATKMA
+263 TKIGVEA
-268 TATVAG
+268 YAG
-274 KEYSA
+274 KDFADGEIGS
-279 EEVQRNL
+279 RL
-286 KESFFAGAAGGGGF
+286 KEAGAAGFAAGGAIRG
-300 RASGTAI
+300 SGTAI

-460 KKSGTFGRGVG
+460 KKSGAFGRGVG

-581 GLNRP
+581 GLNRQ

-601 LVPTIKSYEESLKTG
+601 LAPTIKSYEESLKTG

-732 VVAPLVEFGPVE
+732 VVAPLIEFGPVE

-751 GDAPDMSRRTFLK
+751 G
-764 GMAAAGAAAVVG
+764 
-776 LNTINAN
+776 
-783 TVISPTLPK
+783 
-792 ATSDTMAIAF
+792 
-802 PDGGMLS
+802 
-809 EETLKL
+809 
-815 FDKINFPTLTH
+815 
-826 ATSPDGNHLV
+826 
-836 YGPAK
+836 
-841 DLYKYIEA
+841 
-849 EGGLLEFAQELSETP
+849 
-864 VRALTE
+864 
-870 LLESQD
+870 
-876 LGPLFTRLRIGLL
+876 
-889 PANLQ
+889 
-894 NMEWGEVLESGL
+894 
-906 GDKNLDVAIEFA
+906 
-918 QNANIPI
+918 
-925 RQSYVGATI
+925 
-934 SNEAAKYGL
+934 
-943 SFDSNG
+943 
-949 LESWAK
+949 
-955 GNERASDYIRDL
+955 
-967 LDNGKTED
+967 
-975 ENVSLVDYVSE
+975 
-986 DFTQKYKN
+986 
-994 LNAAELKEAFETD
+994 
-1007 QYKTDLETEAE
+1007 
-1018 TIEVDSSQLQKAIEN
+1018 
-1033 AWLETVQNSRFGVP
+1033 VP
-1047 GGDIIQEELDA
+1047 GSDIIQEEMDA
-1058 AQNMYGERMVMLHH
+1058 GQELYGDRMVILNH
-1072 GTSKSRA
+1072 GTSKRS
-1079 ASIDNSGFATPFV
+1079 ASAIDASGFSTPSVF
-1092 SFTPDVNAADRF
+1092 AAVDPADADKF
-1104 AQVSLNVVDN
+1104 AQTTLNLKDN
-1114 GRISV
+1114 GRIT
-1119 MLPESEFN
+1119 MMWPEKIFEQ
-1127 RLKNNKM
+1127 LKRNKL
-1134 ITTHRESYS
+1134 IKTEPYKTPFGTTINEYVVS
-1143 PEYGNDIVEYRFNNQ
+1143 PT
-1158 ALNRADIFRSRSLH
+1158 ALNKADIFRSRSLH
-1172 KAGNKITDA
+1172 KAGNKIDDLQ
-1181 ERAQLVADAL
+1181 RAQLVADAL

-1239 EMSIIQSH
+1239 EMRIIQSH

-1283 TRGENMGRVKYILSR
+1283 ARGENMGRVKYILSR

-1387 YDEAMANIANNL
+1387 YDEAMTNIANNL

-1429 LRAIGVMNDQGIV
+1429 LRAIGAMNDQGIV

-1453 VAQYRQD
+1453 VTQYRQD

-1635 GKAGKAVWE
+1635 GKAGKAIWE

-1740 QSGTIL
+1740 QSGTTL

-1831 LAQETNIGLM
+1831 LAQETNIGPM

-2060 LYWQILREIAG
+2060 LYWQILREIAS

>member
-38 SQPQGDTSLSTAFQY
+38 SRPQGDTSLSTAFQY

-67 DLNQSLDQGF
+67 DVNQSLDQGF

-89 ANPIREFFGFDPITP
+89 GNPIREFFGFDPITP

-535 AATAQSEALTRAKA
+535 AATAQSDALTRAKA

-563 KAGYDSVGGAE
+563 QAGYDSVGGAE

-581 GLNRP
+581 GLNRQ

-601 LVPTIKSYEESLKTG
+601 LAPTIKSYEESLKTG

-732 VVAPLVEFGPVE
+732 VVAPLAEFGPVE
-744 TKQESRF
+744 KKQE
-751 GDAPDMSRRTFLK
+751 
-764 GMAAAGAAAVVG
+764 
-776 LNTINAN
+776 
-783 TVISPTLPK
+783 
-792 ATSDTMAIAF
+792 
-802 PDGGMLS
+802 
-809 EETLKL
+809 
-815 FDKINFPTLTH
+815 
-826 ATSPDGNHLV
+826 
-836 YGPAK
+836 
-841 DLYKYIEA
+841 
-849 EGGLLEFAQELSETP
+849 
-864 VRALTE
+864 
-870 LLESQD
+870 
-876 LGPLFTRLRIGLL
+876 
-889 PANLQ
+889 
-894 NMEWGEVLESGL
+894 
-906 GDKNLDVAIEFA
+906 
-918 QNANIPI
+918 
-925 RQSYVGATI
+925 
-934 SNEAAKYGL
+934 
-943 SFDSNG
+943 
-949 LESWAK
+949 
-955 GNERASDYIRDL
+955 
-967 LDNGKTED
+967 
-975 ENVSLVDYVSE
+975 
-986 DFTQKYKN
+986 
-994 LNAAELKEAFETD
+994 
-1007 QYKTDLETEAE
+1007 
-1018 TIEVDSSQLQKAIEN
+1018 
-1033 AWLETVQNSRFGVP
+1033 SRFGVP
-1047 GGDIIQEELDA
+1047 GGDIIQEEMDA
-1058 AQNMYGERMVMLHH
+1058 GQELYGDRMVILNH
-1072 GTSKSRA
+1072 GTSKSS
-1079 ASIDNSGFATPFV
+1079 ASAIDASGFSTPSVFAA
-1092 SFTPDVNAADRF
+1092 VNPADADKF
-1104 AQVSLNVVDN
+1104 AQTTLDLKDN
-1114 GRISV
+1114 GRIT
-1119 MLPESEFN
+1119 MMWPEKIFEQ
-1127 RLKNNKM
+1127 LKRNKL
-1134 ITTHRESYS
+1134 IKTEPYKTPFGTTINEYVVS
-1143 PEYGNDIVEYRFNNQ
+1143 PT
-1158 ALNRADIFRSRSLH
+1158 ALDRADIFRSRSLH

-1181 ERAQLVADAL
+1181 QRAQLVADAL

-1239 EMSIIQSH
+1239 EMRIIQSH

-1283 TRGENMGRVKYILSR
+1283 TRGEDMGRVKYILSR

-1310 DGNGFTNVNNILDD
+1310 DGNGFSNVNNILDD
-1324 VYTGKAH
+1324 VYTGKTH

-1368 KIQELAKNA
+1368 KIQDLAQNA

-1387 YDEAMANIANNL
+1387 YDEAMTNIANNL

-1453 VAQYRQD
+1453 VSQHRQD

-1469 KAGVIGDFGLAF
+1469 KAGVIDDFGLAF

-1496 PTLPALEA
+1496 PKLSALEA

-1635 GKAGKAVWE
+1635 GKAGKAIWE

-1691 LAGRPASDAIPQS
+1691 LAGRPASDTIPQS

-1740 QSGTIL
+1740 QSGTTL

-1795 PESQQ
+1795 PQSQE

-1831 LAQETNIGLM
+1831 LAQETNIGPM

-1905 AERDEGGQ
+1905 AERDESGQ

-1987 RVKWNIDK
+1987 RVKWSIDK

-2060 LYWQILREIAG
+2060 LYWQILREISS